1 MSSTSPDTLSY
12 FLSSKAPGAIPGHS
26 LSATGLLTWFF
37 PKSQGTGQILKTVDL
52 ADNPPHRYIIPDDPE
67 LPLPLDTTVPNP
79 RSPST
84 PFTQLFSATS
94 QPPPGN
100 TTSPI
105 PNLRRR
111 RSQSSSPET
120 PGPSVTGTGITSQ
133 LEDLRAGDVAAQ
145 DDSTHQPGRTAGHPP
160 SRKRRRLLNMRA
172 DGVSGTNGFSQASNG
187 TSSGKASLNG
197 QATAS
202 ANGESHANGAG
213 KATASQTYYGHNRE
227 EVTRIL
233 IQSLYELGY
242 NESASALTAESGHQL
257 ETAGVATFRSAV
269 LGGRWS
275 EAERILIQSFRNG
288 GRKNGRGS
296 APEET
301 LLLAEDANKNEM
313 LFYLRQQKFLEL
325 LEARDLG
332 AALGVLRQELTPL
345 NYDIDR
351 LHALS
356 SLLMSPNELLY
367 EQAGWD
373 GSTRASRERLLA
385 DLSKS
390 ISPSVMIPQ
399 HRLAILL
406 DHVKQSQINNCLYH
420 NTAQPPSLY
429 SDHLCD
435 RNDFPL
441 DVGIDLTQHTDEVW
455 YCGFS
460 HDGTKLVT
468 AGSDKMVLIYDTEDF
483 TVLHRLSEHGS
494 GVAFASW
501 SPDDTKLITCSQDKK
516 ARLWNVETGRC
527 LLTIDHHSEP
537 VTSAGWAPDG
547 ESFVTS
553 SFDPSSQLCHW
564 SVRGSPLHMWK
575 GGFRVQDCAISP
587 DGRRLV
593 AADTDLKI
601 HVFDFRNYEEDY
613 CLSFSSKPTSV
624 AISRDSKQML
634 VNLKEGEIQL
644 IDLETA
650 GVVRRFSGHKQG
662 DYVIRSTF
670 GGAGE
675 NFIVSGSDD
684 SKVYIWHKE
693 NGSLV
698 ESLDGHSKGCVNS
711 ISWNPADPTMFASAG
726 DDRAVRIWSRDRN
739 RPRQTGGL
747 STRGVS
753 TGGVPRTSAMRST
766 FSF

>member
-1 MSSTSPDTLSY
+1 MM
-12 FLSSKAPGAIPGHS
+12 SSKAPGAIPDLS

-52 ADNPPHRYIIPDDPE
+52 ADNSPHRYIIPDDPE
-67 LPLPLDTTVPNP
+67 LPLPHNTTVPNP
-79 RSPST
+79 RSANTPS
-84 PFTQLFSATS
+84 TQLFSATS
-94 QPPPGN
+94 QPPPGT
-100 TTSPI
+100 TTSPT

-111 RSQSSSPET
+111 RLQSSSPEA
-120 PGPSVTGTGITSQ
+120 PSSSATGTGITSQ
-133 LEDLRAGDVAAQ
+133 LEGLRTGDVAAHEIA
-145 DDSTHQPGRTAGHPP
+145 HQPGRTDGHRP

-172 DGVSGTNGFSQASNG
+172 DGISGTNGFSQASNG

-197 QATAS
+197 QATTS

-213 KATASQTYYGHNRE
+213 KAPASQTYYGHNRE

-242 NESASALTAESGHQL
+242 SGSASALTAESGHQL

-275 EAERILIQSFRNG
+275 EAERILIQSFRNSG
-288 GRKNGRGS
+288 KNGQES
-296 APEET
+296 ASEET

-356 SLLMSPNELLY
+356 SLLMSPTEMLY
-367 EQAGWD
+367 DQAGWD
-373 GSTRASRERLLA
+373 GSTSASRERLLA

-483 TVLHRLSEHGS
+483 TVLHRLSDHGS

-527 LLTIDHHSEP
+527 ILTIDHHSEP

-553 SFDPSSQLCHW
+553 SFDPTSQLCHW

-593 AADTDLKI
+593 AADTDSKI

-613 CLSFSSKPTSV
+613 CLSLSSKPTSL
-624 AISRDSKQML
+624 AISRDSKHML

-662 DYVIRSTF
+662 EYVIRSTF

-693 NGSLV
+693 NGALV

-753 TGGVPRTSAMRST
+753 TSGVPRTSAVRTT
-766 FSF
+766 FYI

>member
-1 MSSTSPDTLSY
+1 PKPTQLQDTWSCPGTFPIRHCYWSAHLVLS
-12 FLSSKAPGAIPGHS
+12 
-26 LSATGLLTWFF
+26 
-37 PKSQGTGQILKTVDL
+37 KSQGTGQILQTVDL
-52 ADNPPHRYIIPDDPE
+52 ADHSPQQYIIPDDPVI
-67 LPLPLDTTVPNP
+67 PLPLDTTISHP
-79 RSPST
+79 RTAESPST
-84 PFTQLFSATS
+84 QLVSVTS
-94 QPPPGN
+94 QPPPST
-100 TTSPI
+100 TTSRS
-105 PNLRRR
+105 PNTRRR
-111 RSQSSSPET
+111 RRQRSSSPDIHSPSTAE
-120 PGPSVTGTGITSQ
+120 PGPSSL
-133 LEDLRAGDVAAQ
+133 LEDSRAGDIAAQ
-145 DDSTHQPGRTAGHPP
+145 DETAYQPGQTDSHPP

-172 DGVSGTNGFSQASNG
+172 DGLSGANGFSQASNG
-187 TSSGKASLNG
+187 ATSSGKASLNG
-197 QATAS
+197 QATTS
-202 ANGESHANGAG
+202 SNGESHANGAG
-213 KATASQTYYGHNRE
+213 KAPANQTYYGHNRE

-242 NESASALTAESGHQL
+242 NRSASTLSAESGHQL

-269 LGGRWS
+269 LGGRWA

-288 GRKNGRGS
+288 TNGQDS

-301 LLLAEDANKNEM
+301 LLLAEDANKSEM

-332 AALGVLRQELTPL
+332 GALGVLRQELTPL

-356 SLLMSPNELLY
+356 SLLMSPTELLY
-367 EQAGWD
+367 DQARWG
-373 GSTRASRERLLA
+373 GSTTASRERLLT

-441 DVGIDLTQHTDEVW
+441 DVGISLTQHTDEVW

-468 AGSDKMVLIYDTEDF
+468 AGSDRMVLIYDTSDF
-483 TVLHRLSEHGS
+483 TILHRLNDHGS

-501 SPDDTKLITCSQDKK
+501 SPDDTKLITCCQDKK

-553 SFDPSSQLCHW
+553 SFDQNSQICHW
-564 SVRGSPLHMWK
+564 SIRGSPLHMWE
-575 GGFRVQDCAISP
+575 GGFRVQDCAVSP

-593 AADTDLKI
+593 AADTDSKI
-601 HVFDFRNYEEDY
+601 HVFDFRNHEEDY
-613 CLSFSSKPTSV
+613 CLSLSSKATSL
-624 AISRDSKQML
+624 AISRDSKHML
-634 VNLKEGEIQL
+634 VNLKEGEIHL

-650 GVVRRFSGHKQG
+650 GVVRRFKGHKQG
-662 DYVIRSTF
+662 QCVVRSTF

-675 NFIVSGSDD
+675 NFVVSGSDD
-684 SKVYIWHKE
+684 SKIYIWHKE

-698 ESLDGHSKGCVNS
+698 ETLDGHSKGCVNS

-739 RPRQTGGL
+739 RPRPTGVP

-753 TGGVPRTSAMRST
+753 TSGAPRTSALRT
-766 FSF
+766 TYAF

>member
-1 MSSTSPDTLSY
+1 P
-12 FLSSKAPGAIPGHS
+12 
-26 LSATGLLTWFF
+26 
-37 PKSQGTGQILKTVDL
+37 GTGQILTIDL
-52 ADNPPHRYIIPDDPE
+52 ANNSTHRSIIPDHPDP
-67 LPLPLDTTVPNP
+67 PLPRESTSSSSSSPNP
-79 RSPST
+79 DPDDSPSA
-84 PFTQLFSATS
+84 QLFSAIS
-94 QPPPGN
+94 QPPPPD
-100 TTSPI
+100 TTSRTR
-105 PNLRRR
+105 NLRRR
-111 RSQSSSPET
+111 RLQSSSPEIPPT
-120 PGPSVTGTGITSQ
+120 EHIGTGTGTGSSSSIG
-133 LEDLRAGDVAAQ
+133 EARAAETTAQ
-145 DDSTHQPGRTAGHPP
+145 HEQSHQSGQADGRPP
-160 SRKRRRLLNMRA
+160 SRKRRRLLTMRA
-172 DGVSGTNGFSQASNG
+172 DGLSSTNGFSQVSNG
-187 TSSGKASLNG
+187 STSRKANG
-197 QATAS
+197 QAAAS
-202 ANGESHANGAG
+202 SNGESQSQSQFNGTG
-213 KATASQTYYGHNRE
+213 KPAPNQSYYGHNRE

-242 NESASALTAESGHQL
+242 DGSASMLSQESGYQL
-257 ETAGVATFRSAV
+257 ETSGVATFRSAV

-288 GRKNGRGS
+288 AQCGLKS
-296 APEET
+296 VSEET
-301 LLLAEDANKNEM
+301 LVLAEGANKSEM

-345 NYDIDR
+345 NYDVDR

-356 SLLMSPNELLY
+356 SLLMCPTETLHD
-367 EQAGWD
+367 QAGWE
-373 GSTRASRERLLA
+373 GSTKTSREILLGN
-385 DLSKS
+385 LSKS

-441 DVGIDLTQHTDEVW
+441 DVGVDLTQHTDEVW

-468 AGSDKMVLIYDTEDF
+468 AGSDKMVLIYDTTDF
-483 TVLHRLSEHGS
+483 SVIHRLHDHGS

-516 ARLWNVETGRC
+516 ARLWDVETGRC
-527 LLTIDHHSEP
+527 LITVDHHSEP

-553 SFDPSSQLCHW
+553 SFDPTSQLCHW
-564 SVRGSPLHMWK
+564 SIRGSSLHMWK
-575 GGFRVQDCAISP
+575 GGFRVQDCAITP

-593 AADTDLKI
+593 AADTDSKI
-601 HVFDFRNYEEDY
+601 HVFDFKTYEEDY
-613 CLSFSSKPTSV
+613 CLSVSSKPTSI
-624 AISRDSKQML
+624 AISQDSKHML

-644 IDLETA
+644 IDLETTA
-650 GVVRRFSGHKQG
+650 VIRRFKGHKQG
-662 DYVIRSTF
+662 EYVIRSTF

-675 NFIVSGSDD
+675 NFVVSGSDD
-684 SKVYIWHKE
+684 SCVYVWHKD

-698 ESLDGHSKGCVNS
+698 ETLHGHDKGCVNS

-739 RPRQTGGL
+739 RLRTTNGPSQSKGIPSNGF
-747 STRGVS
+747 
-753 TGGVPRTSAMRST
+753 PRTSALRTTSAL
-766 FSF
+766 

>member
-1 MSSTSPDTLSY
+1 MMSS
-12 FLSSKAPGAIPGHS
+12 
-26 LSATGLLTWFF
+26 
-37 PKSQGTGQILKTVDL
+37 ILKTVDL
-52 ADNPPHRYIIPDDPE
+52 ADNPPHQYIIPDDPE
-67 LPLPLDTTVPNP
+67 LPLPLDTTVSNP
-79 RSPST
+79 RAPDARS
-84 PFTQLFSATS
+84 TQLFSTTS
-94 QPPPGN
+94 QPPPG
-100 TTSPI
+100 TTSFRT
-105 PNLRRR
+105 PNPRRR
-111 RSQSSSPET
+111 RLQQSSPDTLTTET
-120 PGPSVTGTGITSQ
+120 AATSQ
-133 LEDLRAGDVAAQ
+133 LEGSRVGDVAAQ
-145 DDSTHQPGRTAGHPP
+145 DETTHQPGRTDGRPP
-160 SRKRRRLLNMRA
+160 SRKRRRLLTMRA
-172 DGVSGTNGFSQASNG
+172 DGLSGTNGFSQASNG
-187 TSSGKASLNG
+187 ASSRKTNLNG

-213 KATASQTYYGHNRE
+213 KAPASQTYYGHDRE

-242 NESASALTAESGHQL
+242 SGSASALSAESGHQL

-269 LGGRWS
+269 LGGRWP
-275 EAERILIQSFRNG
+275 EAERILIQSFQSSEAQNG
-288 GRKNGRGS
+288 QES
-296 APEET
+296 ASEET
-301 LLLAEDANKNEM
+301 LLLAEEADRNEM
-313 LFYLRQQKFLEL
+313 LFLLRQQKFLEL
-325 LEARDLG
+325 LDAGNYG

-356 SLLMSPNELLY
+356 SLLMSPTQLLY

-373 GSTRASRERLLA
+373 GSTQASRERLLA

-420 NTAQPPSLY
+420 NTAQSPSLY

-441 DVGIDLTQHTDEVW
+441 EVGIDLTQHTDEVW

-468 AGSDKMVLIYDTEDF
+468 AGMDRMVLIYDTADF
-483 TVLHRLSEHGS
+483 TVLRRLSDHGS

-516 ARLWNVETGRC
+516 ARLWNVETGQC
-527 LLTIDHHSEP
+527 LITINNHSEP

-547 ESFVTS
+547 KSFVTS
-553 SFDPSSQLCHW
+553 SFDPNTQLCHL
-564 SVRGSPLHMWK
+564 SIDGTELHMWK

-593 AADTDLKI
+593 AADTDSKI
-601 HVFDFRNYEEDY
+601 HVFDFKTYEEDY
-613 CLSFSSKPTSV
+613 CLSLSSKPTSI
-624 AISRDSKQML
+624 AISRDSKHML

-650 GVVRRFSGHKQG
+650 AVVRRFSGHKQG
-662 DYVIRSTF
+662 EFVIRSTF

-698 ESLDGHSKGCVNS
+698 ETLDGHSKGCVNS

-726 DDRAVRIWSRDRN
+726 DDRAVRIWSRDHN
-739 RPRQTGGL
+739 RSRPTGGP

-753 TGGVPRTSAMRST
+753 TSGVPRMSAMRT
-766 FSF
+766 TYSF